1 MFTHILVPV
10 ESATQTSRVV
20 SVVRLLAA
28 HGPPHS
34 ALTVTL
40 VRAHPGGRDSDD
52 SHDIP
57 VTNAE
62 LEQLAGQLWEEGVDA
77 HYVLEFDTPE
87 TGILDAA
94 RHTCADLI
102 VLMPHGRH
110 GLDALMHPSVTAKL
124 LASATAPL
132 LIWPQRLPGT
142 CAQDVLR
149 LPDAM
154 VILPLDGSER
164 AERALP
170 YAGDVANTF
179 GRTLLVA
186 RVIPDV
192 TPLLPAVA
200 EGAFVTPEVLQ
211 AKQEA
216 ARHYLTTVRERYAL
230 ETGAP
235 IQSMLLSGAPAH
247 RILDLAEAH
256 PGSVIVMST
265 HGRSPLARAALGSVT
280 RETIQDTTTP
290 ILVIPPHAPAPL
302 ARTALLK
309 RPTVTVAHE

>member
-1 MFTHILVPV
+1 MFTHILVAV
-10 ESATQTSRVV
+10 ESATQTARVV

-40 VRAHPGGRDSDD
+40 VRARPRGRDSDD
-52 SHDIP
+52 IPDIP
-57 VTNAE
+57 VTDTQ
-62 LEQLAGQLWEEGVDA
+62 LERLADQLWGEGVDA

-110 GLDALMHPSVTAKL
+110 GLDALVHPSVTAKL
-124 LASATAPL
+124 LARATAPL
-132 LIWPQRLPGT
+132 LVWPLRLPET
-142 CAQDVLR
+142 CAQDFLQ

-186 RVIPDV
+186 RVIPV
-192 TPLLPAVA
+192 ITTLLPAVA
-200 EGAFVTPEVLQ
+200 EGAFVTPEMLQ

-216 ARHYLTTVRERYAL
+216 ARHYLTTVRERYTL

-235 IQSMLLSGAPAH
+235 IQSMLLPGVPAR
-247 RILDLAEAH
+247 RILDLADAH

-265 HGRSPLARAALGSVT
+265 HGRGALARAALGSVT
-280 RETIQDTTTP
+280 RETIRGATTP
-290 ILVIPPHAPAPL
+290 MLVIPPHAPAPL
-302 ARTALLK
+302 ARTAPLT
-309 RPTVTVAHE
+309 RPEVVVAHE